1 MSKSLKQKQSKF
13 IVPSDIEWKFDQ
25 INRTLPLRDQIY
37 VLIRSMISTGALPPG
52 GPVEEKAIAIRLGVS
67 RTPVREA
74 VQRLSDEHMVE
85 IKPQSG
91 TRVAGIS
98 RSHVHQ
104 AFIIRRALESESVAA
119 AAEKITDKDA
129 TRLEG
134 NYLQHQLA
142 LDRKQFVDAIR
153 FDDEFHQTIAEIADL
168 PLLWRAITI
177 FKVQLDR
184 CRHQTVPKEG
194 YGESTLLQH
203 KAILDALKDRDASLA
218 RQMMQSHLDLTYRGI
233 QEFLDAELEE
243 LQRLSNS

>member
-1 MSKSLKQKQSKF
+1 MKQKQSKF
-13 IVPSDIEWKFDQ
+13 IVPPDIEWKIDQ

-37 VLIRSMISTGALPPG
+37 ALIRSMISTGALPPG
-52 GPVEEKAIAIRLGVS
+52 GPLEEKAIAIRLGVS

-91 TRVAGIS
+91 TRVAAIS
-98 RSHVHQ
+98 QSHVHQ
-104 AFIIRRALESESVAA
+104 AFIIRRALESETVAA
-119 AAEKITDKDA
+119 AAENMTAKYA
-129 TRLEG
+129 TSLEG

-142 LDRKQFVDAIR
+142 LERGQFVDAIR
-153 FDDEFHQTIAEIADL
+153 FDDEFHQMIAQIADL

-203 KAILDALKDRDASLA
+203 KAILDALKDKDAALA
-218 RQMMQSHLDLTYRGI
+218 RQMMQSHLDLTYQGI
-233 QEFLDAELEE
+233 QEFLEAEFAEI
-243 LQRLSNS
+243 QHLSSS